1 MCCRRFLHPFLR
13 NDPAAI
19 PISAIHNEL
28 TDLCE
33 VPGAKS
39 QAAPFENAA
48 LQIPRPFEVG
58 DTEGLEQEFARDVI
72 ERRASRVRNDSLQK
86 QSSAT
91 VVVPDLSPRCH
102 NGLLEHVPTSIGEES
117 MRIALFFR
125 SEKGTFSFHSRPA
138 DIVKR
143 WRNVCALS
151 LGCAGLGIAETN

>member
-1 MCCRRFLHPFLR
+1 MVLRRCAVHHVPLRRPTAPRVPRPGTPKPPLISVEICEVRRAHMCCRRFLHPFLR

-72 ERRASRVRNDSLQK
+72 ERRASR
-86 QSSAT
+86 
-91 VVVPDLSPRCH
+91 
-102 NGLLEHVPTSIGEES
+102 
-117 MRIALFFR
+117 
-125 SEKGTFSFHSRPA
+125 
-138 DIVKR
+138 
-143 WRNVCALS
+143 
-151 LGCAGLGIAETN
+151 